1 MKDNSSKDDV
11 QLVEKLNETV
21 QKIKLEISK
30 VIIGQDTIIDQLI
43 ISLLS
48 KGHCL
53 LIGVPGL
60 AKTLLIKTLAEV
72 MDKL

>member
-1 MKDNSSKDDV
+1 MDDI

-21 QKIKLEISK
+21 QKIKQEISK

-43 ISLLS
+43 ISILS

-60 AKTLLIKTLAEV
+60 AKTILTGFSLHLI
-72 MDKL
+72 